1 MTLSVHDEG
10 YSWNAPCALS
20 WISMFLLH
28 TSPLFCMTLLSVTNI
43 CVTNEHRYVRSHN
56 LVLYPFMKYL
66 RVCNKSNTTSS
77 TSGTGTANSSG
88 APEFTFGF
96 SGVLVARSLILYIMF
111 GRLLFVVLYYC
122 CYAIVRPSSIYG
134 SVFPLWYLHALHP
147 FVVNAIRAFLRSWL
161 ITWFVKRITWNRNCQ
176 LFRSTCVHPHF

>member
-1 MTLSVHDEG
+1 
-10 YSWNAPCALS
+10 
-20 WISMFLLH
+20 
-28 TSPLFCMTLLSVTNI
+28 MTLLSVTNI

-111 GRLLFVVLYYC
+111 GRLLFVVLYLFLLL
-122 CYAIVRPSSIYG
+122 CYSSSFFDIR

-147 FVVNAIRAFLRSWL
+147 FVVNTIRAFLRSWL
-161 ITWFVKRITWNRNCQ
+161 ITWFVTRITLWLLLVEQELPTLPEHMCSSPV
-176 LFRSTCVHPHF
+176 LMGSCCSIFSFLCITL

>member
-1 MTLSVHDEG
+1 MYDD
-10 YSWNAPCALS
+10 Y
-20 WISMFLLH
+20 
-28 TSPLFCMTLLSVTNI
+28 PLRII

-56 LVLYPFMKYL
+56 LVLYSFMKYL